1 MRIVQDT
8 NVFISALMSAAGA
21 SGECLERCLDG
32 RDTAVFGAALLAE
45 HLEKVEDDSIWD
57 SVTVEERRTLLDALA
72 AASEWQ
78 SVWFT
83 WRPNLPDPA
92 DDHVY
97 ELALA
102 AHVERLTTW
111 NLKDFA
117 RGERLFANPR
127 ILTPAQHLKTL

>member
-8 NVFISALMSAAGA
+8 NVFISALMSSDGA
-21 SGECLERCLDG
+21 SGACVERCLDG
-32 RDTAVFGAALLAE
+32 RDKPVFGPALLAE
-45 HLEKVEDDSIWD
+45 YMEKVEDDSLWD
-57 SVTVEERRTLLDALA
+57 GIDIEERRTLLDALMTF
-72 AASEWQ
+72 SEWQ
-78 SVWFT
+78 NVWFT

-102 AHVERLTTW
+102 AHVERLVTW

-117 RGERLFANPR
+117 RGERMFSNPR
-127 ILTPAQHLKTL
+127 ILTPAQHLKSL